1 GAGSGFWL
9 GSAFAPGAVLLQEI
23 PIAACRRGHALN
35 RRSTR
40 LGCDWGLAR
49 GYGWAPLSHRGRC
62 SYRKPAHGGRR
73 CSSGLVGEWEVNLD
87 GEAAEGAF
95 LELEVAVVY
104 LDQVADDIQPE
115 AVPGNGL
122 IQADPA
128 LQYSLPISFADSRA
142 IILDTQQYPLLG
154 HPPLQ
159 PDTAMRPFAGVV
171 QQVAEQLEHV
181 LALEWPGRL
190 TLQIRV
196 LDSHPFAMG
205 LLHR

>member
-1 GAGSGFWL
+1 HPPRVRL
-9 GSAFAPGAVLLQEI
+9 GVARCCGWAPLRAGAVLLQEASARR
-23 PIAACRRGHALN
+23 AA
-35 RRSTR
+35 
-40 LGCDWGLAR
+40 
-49 GYGWAPLSHRGRC
+49 
-62 SYRKPAHGGRR
+62 
-73 CSSGLVGEWEVNLD
+73 CSSGLVGECEVDLD

-115 AVPGNGL
+115 AVPGDCL
-122 IQADPA
+122 IQADTA
-128 LQYSLPISFADSRA
+128 LQYPLPICFADSRA
-142 IILDTQQYPLLG
+142 IIFDTQQYPLLG
-154 HPPLQ
+154 HLPLQ

-205 LLHR
+205 LLHRGTQPGQVLRYAETPG